1 MSETAGRDFAYV
13 VVNARYPV
21 APITMTIP
29 RQTCY
34 LSIDLEDYKHATM
47 LDMGLEPRT
56 NPEQTWRGVT
66 RILSVLR
73 KTKSHPA
80 VTFFTTGQVARDQ
93 PDLVREMAA
102 QGHEI
107 ACHSDQHENVYTL
120 NRDRF
125 LHNLRRAKDALEA
138 AGGQPVIG
146 FRAPNFSIDDRTA
159 WAFPVLAEAGFI
171 YDSCLATNRPRI
183 KAEAY
188 DVMPLPNGELFEF
201 PIYRHILTGT
211 RGIRVIGGTYFR
223 LLPLG
228 LIVTLMKKSAALGY
242 VPLIYLHAA
251 DADDQPSPVRWDEMR
266 RLPYLSRCAWSLRQQ
281 QWLLGTHSVAD
292 KLRAILTMFPHQG
305 PMQTALPVHTAV
317 R

>member
-1 MSETAGRDFAYV
+1 MLTPG
-13 VVNARYPV
+13 
-21 APITMTIP
+21 
-29 RQTCY
+29 QTCY

-56 NPEQTWRGVT
+56 NPEQTWRGIS

-73 KTKSHPA
+73 ETKSHPA
-80 VTFFTTGQVARDQ
+80 LTFFTTGQVARDQ

-120 NRDRF
+120 NRVGF
-125 LHNLRRAKDALEA
+125 LNNLRRAKDALEE

-146 FRAPNFSIDDRTA
+146 FRAPNFSIDDRTS
-159 WAFPVLAEAGFI
+159 WAFPVLAEAGFS
-171 YDSCLATNRPRI
+171 YDSSVATHRPRT

-188 DVMPLPNGELFEF
+188 DIISLSGGDLFEF
-201 PIYRHILTGT
+201 PIYRHMLTGSH
-211 RGIRVIGGTYFR
+211 GIRVIGGTYFR
-223 LLPLG
+223 LLPLR

-251 DADDQPSPVRWDEMR
+251 DADDQPDPVRWNEMR
-266 RLPYLSRCAWSLRQQ
+266 RLPYLSRCAWSMRQQ
-281 QWLLGTHSVAD
+281 QWLLGAHSVAE
-292 KLRAILTMFPHQG
+292 KLRAILTLFSHQG
-305 PMQTALPVHTAV
+305 PMHRALPVHTTA

>member
-1 MSETAGRDFAYV
+1 MAARGSAYAV
-13 VVNARYPV
+13 VKARCPV
-21 APITMTIP
+21 APITMTTP
-29 RQTCY
+29 RKTCY

-73 KTKSHPA
+73 ETKSHPA
-80 VTFFTTGQVARDQ
+80 VTCFTTGQVARDQ
-93 PDLVREMAA
+93 PDLVREMAG

-107 ACHSDQHENVYTL
+107 ACHSDQHENVYSL
-120 NRDRF
+120 DRDRF
-125 LHNLRRAKDALEA
+125 LHNLRRAKEALEA
-138 AGGQPVIG
+138 AGGQPVVG
-146 FRAPNFSIDDRTA
+146 FRAPNFSIDDRTP
-159 WAFPVLAEAGFI
+159 WAYPVLAEAGFT
-171 YDSCLATNRPRI
+171 YDSSLATSRPRI
-183 KAEAY
+183 EAEPY
-188 DVMPLPNGELFEF
+188 DVMPLSGTDLFEF
-201 PIYRHILTGT
+201 PIYRHTLPGGH
-211 RGIRVIGGTYFR
+211 GIRVIGGTYFR

-251 DADDQPSPVRWDEMR
+251 DADDQPSPVQWDDMR

-292 KLRAILTMFPHQG
+292 KLRAILAMFPHQG
-305 PMQTALPVHTAV
+305 PMQTALPVHATT

>member
-1 MSETAGRDFAYV
+1 M
-13 VVNARYPV
+13 
-21 APITMTIP
+21 MTP
-29 RQTCY
+29 GQTCY

-47 LDMGLEPRT
+47 LDMGIEPRT
-56 NPEQTWRGVT
+56 NPDQAWRGVS

-73 KTKSHPA
+73 ETKSHPA
-80 VTFFTTGQVARDQ
+80 LTFFTTGQVARDQ

-120 NRDRF
+120 NRAGF
-125 LHNLRRAKDALEA
+125 LHNLRRAKDALEK

-146 FRAPNFSIDDRTA
+146 FRAPNFSIDDRTS
-159 WAFPVLAEAGFI
+159 WAFPVLSEAGFS
-171 YDSCLATNRPRI
+171 YDSSVATNRPRT

-188 DVMPLPNGELFEF
+188 DIMPLSGGALFEF
-201 PIYRHILTGT
+201 PIYRHILTGHH
-211 RGIRVIGGTYFR
+211 GIRVIGGTYFR
-223 LLPLG
+223 LLPLS

-251 DADDQPSPVRWDEMR
+251 DADDQSDPVRWNEMR
-266 RLPYLSRCAWSLRQQ
+266 RLPYLSRCAWSVRQQ
-281 QWLLGTHSVAD
+281 QWLLGAHSVAE
-292 KLRAILTMFPHQG
+292 KLRAVLTLFSHQG
-305 PMQTALPVHTAV
+305 PMHRALPVHTTA